1 MIDKR
6 ENNEIIIFFSKI
18 LVENVDFYFLVQSMY
33 LQ

>member
-1 MIDKR
+1 MIDER